1 MKDRTKLGVAIA
13 GSAVLIGVGIASVT
27 ATATAPDPCELAL
40 DAAEAAFDAYSEGF
54 DNVAQ
59 TFDASSKFDVARME
73 ELNEESVAIRTD
85 KLEPALEDYW
95 SAAPECRAEG

>member
-1 MKDRTKLGVAIA
+1 MTDRRILGMVLACA
-13 GSAVLIGVGIASVT
+13 AVLIGTSACVT
-27 ATATAPDPCELAL
+27 PAAPDPCELAL

-59 TFDASSKFDVARME
+59 TFDASSKFDIDRME
-73 ELNEESVAIRTD
+73 TLNEESVAIRTD

-95 SAAPECRAEG
+95 SAAPECRDE